1 MVNSLDFDYM
11 LQSMLRIVRYVP
23 VTLRISIIPTFLGI
37 ILGLIVA
44 LIRIYKIPILSPLSV
59 MYVSFIRGTP
69 LLVQLFLVYY
79 GIPWL
84 IQGAASGIGMTA
96 GIIDVN
102 KISPEYFVLFAF
114 SINMGA
120 YLSETMRSAI
130 ESVDRGQFE
139 AAHSIGL
146 KPPQIM
152 LEIILPQAALTAL
165 PNLSNALIS
174 MIKDSSLAFMVM
186 VVDIMGAARIIGARS
201 LRYLEIYIG
210 VSIIYWIVC
219 IVLEQVFNVVEKRLK
234 IGKRGLI
241 E

>member
-1 MVNSLDFDYM
+1 MVNSLDLDYM
-11 LQSMLRIVRYVP
+11 FQSMLRIAGYIP
-23 VTLRISIIPTFLGI
+23 VTLRISIIPTLLGI

-44 LIRIYKIPILSPLSV
+44 LIRIYKIPVLSQLSV
-59 MYVSFIRGTP
+59 LYVSFIRGTP

-84 IQGAASGIGMTA
+84 IQGAASGLGFTM
-96 GIIDVN
+96 GIDVN
-102 KISPEYFVLFAF
+102 RISPEYFVLFAF

-146 KPPQIM
+146 KSPQIM
-152 LEIILPQAALTAL
+152 FEIILPQAALTAL
-165 PNLSNALIS
+165 PNLSNSLIS

-186 VVDIMGAARIIGARS
+186 VIDIMGMARIIGARS

-210 VSIIYWIVC
+210 VSILYWIVC
-219 IVLEQVFNVVEKRLK
+219 IVLEQVFNAIEKRLK
-234 IGKRGLI
+234 IGKRGLT

>member
-1 MVNSLDFDYM
+1 MVGSLDLEYM
-11 LQSMLRIVRYVP
+11 FQSMLRILAYVP
-23 VTLRISIIPTFLGI
+23 VTLRISIIPTLLGI

-44 LIRIYKIPILSPLSV
+44 LVRIYKIPVLCQLSLI
-59 MYVSFIRGTP
+59 YISFIRGTP

-84 IQGAASGIGMTA
+84 IQTVASGLGLSA
-96 GIIDVN
+96 SIDVN

-146 KPPQIM
+146 KSPQI
-152 LEIILPQAALTAL
+152 LLKIVLPQAALTAL
-165 PNLSNALIS
+165 PNLSNSLIS

-186 VVDIMGAARIIGARS
+186 VIDIMGMAKIIGARS

-210 VSIIYWIVC
+210 VSIIYWIIC
-219 IVLEQVFNVVEKRLK
+219 IVLEQIFNIVEKKLK
-234 IGKRGLI
+234 IGKRGLT

>member
-1 MVNSLDFDYM
+1 MVGSLDFDYM
-11 LQSMLRIVRYVP
+11 LQSMLRIVTYVP
-23 VTLRISIIPTFLGI
+23 VTLRISIIPTLFGI
-37 ILGLIVA
+37 ILGLVVA
-44 LIRIYKIPILSPLSV
+44 LVRIYKIPVLSQLSII
-59 MYVSFIRGTP
+59 YVSFIRGTP

-84 IQGAASGIGMTA
+84 IQGAGSNLGLPKV
-96 GIIDVN
+96 IDVN

-139 AAHSIGL
+139 AAYSIGL
-146 KPPQIM
+146 KAPQIM
-152 LEIILPQAALTAL
+152 LEIVLPQAALTAL
-165 PNLSNALIS
+165 PNLSNSLIA

-186 VVDIMGAARIIGARS
+186 VIDVMGMARIIGARS

-219 IVLEQVFNVVEKRLK
+219 IVMEQVFNIVEKRLK
-234 IGKRGLI
+234 VGKRGLT